1 MKKIVALLMA
11 SLMMVAMT
19 ACGDSGQDKN
29 TGTSVSGG
37 TEISVEDDKNNKS
50 SVSEEKAVELAGTQ
64 AEMDFQ
70 NEDITVDENSGRILD
85 QNDTAYIVGLDI
97 IDDYSGN
104 YMYIEA
110 YWVHKKSGEVKDVCS
125 INEYYD
131 GLIDVT
137 NGEPLF

>member
-1 MKKIVALLMA
+1 MKKAAALLLA
-11 SLMMVAMT
+11 SVMIVAMT
-19 ACGDSGQDKN
+19 ACGSSDKGTN
-29 TGTSVSGG
+29 TGSSVSG
-37 TEISVEDDKNNKS
+37 TEISAEAEKNDKG
-50 SVSEEKAVELAGTQ
+50 SVSEEKAVELAVTK

-70 NEDITVDENSGRILD
+70 NEDITVDESSGRILD

-110 YWVHKKSGEVKDVCS
+110 YWVHKQSGEAKDVCI